1 MTCVIVNDA
10 SCLIDLR
17 KGGLLD
23 VVCDL
28 PYRLVIPLPVRA
40 SEVLDMSEAEWR
52 ALDEAGMITH
62 DLTPE
67 EVGQALEVKGR
78 HAGLSAND
86 CFCLVTA
93 QAYPGVLLTGDA
105 LLRRVA
111 AANGLRVHGV
121 LWVVD
126 ELEAAEVCSRSLLSR
141 ALRAWQSDEAVFLP
155 LHEISTRLERLAE
168 AGPRRGRRGRRD
180 GRPGA

>member
-17 KGGLLD
+17 KGGLLG

-28 PYRLVIPLPVRA
+28 PYRFVVPFPVRA
-40 SEVLDMSEAEWR
+40 SEVLDFSEAEWQ

-62 DLTPE
+62 DLTAE
-67 EVGQALEVKGR
+67 EVGQAFAVRGR

-93 QAYPGVLLTGDA
+93 RVYPGILLTGDA

-126 ELEAAEVCSRSLLSR
+126 ELDAAEVCSRSRLSR
-141 ALRAWQSDEAVFLP
+141 ALKAWRSDEAVFLP
-155 LHEISTRLERLAE
+155 PHEISARLDYLAE
-168 AGPRRGRRGRRD
+168 AAPRRGRRQ
-180 GRPGA
+180 

>member
-17 KGGLLD
+17 KGGLLV

-28 PYRLVIPLPVRA
+28 PYRFVIPLPVRT
-40 SEVLDMSEAEWR
+40 SEVFDLSEAEWQ

-62 DLTPE
+62 DLTPK
-67 EVGQALEVKGR
+67 EVGQALVMKER
-78 HAGLSAND
+78 HPGLSAND

-93 QAYPGVLLTGDA
+93 TVYHGILLTGDA
-105 LLRRVA
+105 LLRKVA
-111 AANGLRVHGV
+111 KGSGLQVHGV

-126 ELEAAEVCSRSLLSR
+126 ELEATEGCSRSLLSR
-141 ALRAWQSDEAVFLP
+141 ALKAWQSDDTVFLP
-155 LHEISTRLERLAE
+155 PHEISARIEHLAA
-168 AGPRRGRRGRRD
+168 AGPRRARRR
-180 GRPGA
+180 